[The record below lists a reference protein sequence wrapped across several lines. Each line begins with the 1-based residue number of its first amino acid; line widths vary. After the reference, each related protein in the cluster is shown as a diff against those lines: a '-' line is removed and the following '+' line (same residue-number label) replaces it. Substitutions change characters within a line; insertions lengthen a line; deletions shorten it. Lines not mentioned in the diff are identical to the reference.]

1 MTRHHTTDWSASDL
15 SEPITSLAI
24 NRADSGRGNAAM
36 LQPQDD
42 QSYVCG
48 DRSQPLWR
56 KTVWQVLQQ
65 TAASHGGRTAAVFC
79 RHSVRW
85 SWSELLRRVD
95 QFAAGLLAVGLKP
108 GDRLAIWSP
117 NNPQWLIAQFAT
129 ARIGVILVT
138 INPAYKRSE
147 LGYALNE
154 SGATALILAPSF
166 KKQNYLS
173 ILRELAP
180 ELDDSEPGK
189 LQSKALPHLRIVIQ
203 TGAAQDANEQ
213 AAGAYAFEQVMN
225 IAGPAT
231 QQRLDAI
238 TASLDPDDPINIQFT
253 SGTTGSPKGATLT
266 HYNIVNNGRFTVS
279 RLHLTERDTLCIPVP
294 LYHCFGMV
302 MGTLGCACVGACMVF
317 PDEGFDAD
325 STLAAVTAERC
336 TALYGVPTMFVSML
350 ESKQFSASA
359 MHSLRTGIMAGAPC
373 PEAVMRRVMDDM
385 NMREVTIAY
394 GMTETSPVSMQNHVD
409 DPLQKRVATV
419 GRIHPHAEVKIID
432 SNGRV
437 MPVGQSGELCTRG
450 YLVMQGYW
458 NDAERTQQSIDA
470 AGWMHSGDLAVIDG
484 EGFCSIVGRVKDML
498 IRGGENIYPRE
509 IEELLFTHQHIQ
521 QAQVFGVPDDRL
533 GERICAW
540 VVLNPGA
547 SLTET
552 ELQAWCRERMAIY
565 KVPEYVR
572 FKTELPMTATGK
584 PQKFIMRDA
593 MIKELGAAG

>member
-1 MTRHHTTDWSASDL
+1 
-15 SEPITSLAI
+15 
-24 NRADSGRGNAAM
+24 
-36 LQPQDD
+36 
-42 QSYVCG
+42 
-48 DRSQPLWR
+48 
-56 KTVWQVLQQ
+56 
-65 TAASHGGRTAAVFC
+65 
-79 RHSVRW
+79 
-85 SWSELLRRVD
+85 
-95 QFAAGLLAVGLKP
+95 
-108 GDRLAIWSP
+108 
-117 NNPQWLIAQFAT
+117 
-129 ARIGVILVT
+129 
-138 INPAYKRSE
+138 
-147 LGYALNE
+147 
-154 SGATALILAPSF
+154 
-166 KKQNYLS
+166 
-173 ILRELAP
+173 
-180 ELDDSEPGK
+180 
-189 LQSKALPHLRIVIQ
+189 
-203 TGAAQDANEQ
+203 
-213 AAGAYAFEQVMN
+213 
-225 IAGPAT
+225 
-231 QQRLDAI
+231 
-238 TASLDPDDPINIQFT
+238 
-253 SGTTGSPKGATLT
+253 
-266 HYNIVNNGRFTVS
+266 
-279 RLHLTERDTLCIPVP
+279 
-294 LYHCFGMV
+294 
-302 MGTLGCACVGACMVF
+302 MVF